1 MSLINQK
8 LSEVKAGTP
17 VRFTQRN
24 GQIIDG
30 IILENDGTESLAV
43 QITSTAVLRYEDIS
57 GMEIF
62 QIEENLIQPMPTPVE
77 PVQPKKKQN
86 EQSAQIPVQPVQTI
100 KNKQKNLVL
109 PEIECS
115 KEIIS
120 TVFKSLDKDHKDLL
134 QGDNNKIVSYFNSK
148 DKNKLEEA
156 LNNIWDVMVDKGL
169 EYAPDVNFYY
179 AYICLL
185 NNEYDNSAKAFFY
198 SKAIRKA
205 YCLAYKD
212 AVEIDDKESYALT
225 AVFAVAYILA
235 GNTKNLD
242 EAETIIEICSEK
254 ACDLGAVKIL
264 ADNVK
269 NSDGYNTL
277 CNIVRYLCSL
287 HGRSFVN
294 VSDDLDKCI
303 STIQRCYINSKI
315 EAMFEEYKEF
325 IEYSAEKE
333 NKTDKDNTQKN
344 EKPVQP
350 VDIDPQKVFEGRI
363 VSYKVTKE
371 AGIIVTDDGNE
382 YQFEIKDVTDAS
394 FARTFNGHTST
405 ELNIPVK
412 FRLIKFMKAYT
423 AIDIV
428 KGVAPVVKADKTT
441 KSTGAV
447 KGKNL
452 NELMKKKNIEDAIQI
467 YKKKLNGSNFDDE
480 AFIQIITLYLDSWE
494 KEGEKN
500 YSYKIQELISDY
512 EEEIDENPKFA
523 EILLRYYT
531 KIENHAEMISQLNIL
546 FEICDPLDY
555 KNKLKYISQKA
566 YCYRHLGDNQSA
578 VNQLMDWLDVVDR
591 GRFDDMYKK
600 RDKIYIEIAE
610 NYFEMKDYDNAMNYC
625 QRAATSERHEALWN
639 KLIEILY
646 PDADGDT
653 NPVPSTVSEQPE
665 PEEEKTLEEVYK
677 AYKDETSFDNLGIT
691 DTDIAEKI
699 SIFKPDQLYCL
710 LTYLK
715 AAAEISSSSLNEYEK
730 DGSKIYV
737 SDALQSLDNAFGYA
751 FNSPLLSKDFTSTE
765 IFPVFEN
772 AKHLLGNMSG
782 TLFASAAIM
791 SLFNQQEIMD
801 YSAENLK
808 EVAETYNLAE
818 TYPSLYPLI
827 QELYNFK
834 STTLLGMDVLS
845 DYKTNSSVMDKIIE
859 QANEYR
865 RKIDERAEVHE
876 ERSPVNITRML
887 IFNDKD
893 SVLRKCLD
901 IVADNDIR
909 RLSYVKETVAECF
922 IRSGKPLEENSFD
935 ANKISNFIDE
945 CWRKSLDVVI
955 DNGGHVNDK
964 HVRIIPGAKTNY
976 SKLMKEWIS
985 CICEWVT
992 IADNFENY
1000 DNEYAKN
1007 EYAKIC
1013 PIVSGYLSELIQSCE
1028 KCNVENG
1035 FNWGNESLRRTAE
1048 DLLSKINN
1056 TYDVRARKYMFID
1069 FLRGEEILLNEEYLP
1084 ELQSTFCGW
1093 ENLNILRR
1101 IENHASNSLISFE
1114 DRIAE
1119 ILSEA
1124 EIKHNFRSLELIRNY
1139 GNDMQISSISEY
1151 KEFKQIASC
1160 QKQAGNRFN
1169 GLYEYFSE
1177 EMEASVNYGRISDI
1191 NGEKTSLLDIALK
1204 WYDITKITKDY
1215 GFYSRILDTIRAK
1228 IAVDAQ
1234 AQGNVLKQQLEELA
1248 ANPKYNFG
1256 IYTKERITS
1265 MIDDQNYVAAE
1276 QMMNCIRKDD
1286 TKVFEDYTIEP
1297 FSYFTGFMNEHPMN
1311 YRVTSEQGVTLHQAI
1326 CKRMNCKNFEKAMK
1340 NFTNNSSKD
1349 ARGGCNLIATYD
1361 EYKKEYRSNW
1371 LTAYP
1376 AGVDKVRTILENL
1389 GITNCSV
1396 TVDGSNSF
1404 DTYNV
1409 YCSKQT
1415 GKINYPHPIPAFSS
1429 SAQTEGF
1436 RVLCLYGRFT
1446 CSTLMETFRNV
1457 NTAAKNTIVF
1467 LDFALNQDDR
1477 RKLARK
1483 LKEEK
1488 TFSRTFIVVDRV
1500 ILLYLAK
1507 HYSKTEINKMLMA
1520 VTMPFAYYQPFVE
1533 ASNQTMPP
1541 ELFTGRETELT
1552 QIEAPEG
1559 ANLVYGG
1566 RQLGKSA
1573 LLKMAQR
1580 NIDGNANNDRS
1591 LLVDIKGMDYTKAA
1605 EVVSTE
1611 LIIAGILNPECQCND
1626 WFTLTSHIKRR
1637 LLDDDPTTRINY
1649 LLLMLDEADEFIRTS
1664 MEDGD
1669 VPITALKNLPSG
1681 RFKIVMAGLHNLS
1694 RFARKKAIG
1703 NNSTMIPHLSST
1715 IVRPFKLEEAVKL
1728 LTNTLAYLGFKFED
1742 NNIISNILGKTNNF
1756 PGLIQLYC
1764 QKLIEAMKDDYAG
1777 YDQIN
1782 TPPYKVTESHFR
1794 KVLSDSQFTDKVREK
1809 LEITLFTEESDHSFY
1824 HIIALVFAFL
1834 HHTMPE
1840 QKDKGYTIDDVI
1852 RIAEEYNL
1860 TRLNNIDR
1868 EQLAELLQEMW
1879 DLNVLTCEEEVFYRI
1894 ATKDFRE
1901 MLGGQDEIVSAM
1913 NEYSGEGEQS

>member
-8 LSEVKAGTP
+8 LSEIQAGTP

-30 IILENDGTESLAV
+30 VIVENDGTESLAV

-62 QIEENLIQPMPTPVE
+62 QTAGAVAVQPLQTPVINTK
-77 PVQPKKKQN
+77 PVQTVKSVMQ
-86 EQSAQIPVQPVQTI
+86 VQPVQSI

-109 PEIECS
+109 PEIECN

-120 TVFKSLDKDHKDLL
+120 KVFKSLDKNNKELL
-134 QGDNNKIVSYFNSK
+134 QHDYNKVVSYLSSN
-148 DKNKLEEA
+148 DTDKLEQAIDNTWRIMEE
-156 LNNIWDVMVDKGL
+156 NNL
-169 EYAPDVNFYY
+169 ECNPEVNLYY
-179 AYICLL
+179 AYILFL
-185 NNEYDNSAKAFFY
+185 NKEYEDSAISFFY
-198 SKAIRKA
+198 SKNLREA
-205 YCLAYKD
+205 YCLAYQN
-212 AVEIDDKESYALT
+212 AAELDDKELYALS
-225 AVFAVAYILA
+225 ALFAAAYILT
-235 GNTKNLD
+235 GNTENLN
-242 EAETIIEICSEK
+242 ETAEIIEICTEK
-254 ACDLGAVKIL
+254 ANDIGAVKIL

-269 NSDGYNTL
+269 SSTAYNTL
-277 CNIVRYLCSL
+277 CNIVHYLCAL
-287 HGRSFVN
+287 HGRSFANVN
-294 VSDDLDKCI
+294 DDLDKCI
-303 STIQRCYINSKI
+303 STIQRCYTSSGI
-315 EAMFEEYKEF
+315 EAKFEEYKEF
-325 IEYSAEKE
+325 IEFPSEKNTDEDDAKPETKPEQPAE
-333 NKTDKDNTQKN
+333 
-344 EKPVQP
+344 
-350 VDIDPQKVFEGRI
+350 IDPQKVFEGKI
-363 VSYKVTKE
+363 VSYKITEE
-371 AGIIVTDDGNE
+371 AGMIMTEDGNK
-382 YQFEIKDVTDAS
+382 YPFEIKKVTDAA
-394 FARTFNGHTST
+394 FAKTFNGSTST

-412 FRLIKFMKAYT
+412 FRLIKFMKTYT

-428 KGVAPVVKADKTT
+428 KGAAPVVKTDKTVKST
-441 KSTGAV
+441 KSV

-452 NELMKKKNIEDAIQI
+452 DELLKKKNIEDAIET
-467 YKKKLNGSNFDDE
+467 YKKKLNGPNFDE
-480 AFIQIITLYLDSWE
+480 AFIQLVTLYLNFWDE
-494 KEGEKN
+494 RGDQN

-523 EILLRYYT
+523 EILLKYYT
-531 KIENHAEMISQLNIL
+531 KTENHAEMISQLNIL

-578 VNQLMDWLDVVDR
+578 VNQLMDWLDVVER
-591 GRFDDMYKK
+591 GRFEDMYKK
-600 RDKIYIEIAE
+600 RHNKIYIEIAE
-610 NYFEMKDYDNAMNYC
+610 NYFEMKDYENAMTYC
-625 QRAATSERHEALWN
+625 QLSAPCERQETLWD

-646 PDADGDT
+646 PNADSDT
-653 NPVPSTVSEQPE
+653 TPVPSPVPE
-665 PEEEKTLEEVYK
+665 IPEKEEEKTLDE
-677 AYKDETSFDNLGIT
+677 AYEAYTDETTFDELGIK

-715 AAAEISSSSLNEYEK
+715 AAAEISSSSLAEYEE
-730 DGSKIYV
+730 DGNKIYV

-772 AKHLLGNMSG
+772 AKHLLKDMGG
-782 TLFASAAIM
+782 TLFASSAII
-791 SLFNQQEIMD
+791 SLFNHQEITD
-801 YSAENLK
+801 YSAENLVG
-808 EVAETYNLAE
+808 VAETYDLDE
-818 TYPSLYPLI
+818 TYPSLYPLLR
-827 QELYNFK
+827 ELYSFK
-834 STTLLGMDVLS
+834 SATLYGMDVFS
-845 DYKTNSSVMDKIIE
+845 DYKTNSSVMDKIVE
-859 QANEYR
+859 RANEYR

-876 ERSPVNITRML
+876 ERSPVNITRTL

-893 SVLRKCLD
+893 SELRKCLD
-901 IVADNDIR
+901 IVAENNIR
-909 RLSYVKETVAECF
+909 RLSYVRETITELF
-922 IRSGKPLEENSFD
+922 IRSGRPLEEGSCD
-935 ANKISNFIDE
+935 VNKISDFIDKY
-945 CWRKSLDVVI
+945 WRKSLDVVL
-955 DNGGHVNDK
+955 DEGRHVPDRYVK
-964 HVRIIPGAKTNY
+964 IIPGAKTNY
-976 SKLMKEWIS
+976 SKTMKEWIS
-985 CICEWVT
+985 CICEWAAV
-992 IADNFENY
+992 AANFENY

-1007 EYAKIC
+1007 EYAKVY
-1013 PIVSGYLSELIQSCE
+1013 PVVSGYLSELVQSCG
-1028 KCNVENG
+1028 KCNAENG

-1048 DLLSKINN
+1048 ELLAKING
-1056 TYDVRARKYMFID
+1056 TYDARARKYMFID
-1069 FLRGEEILLNEEYLP
+1069 FLRGEEVLLNEEYLP

-1101 IENHASNSLISFE
+1101 IEKHADNSLAGFEERIS
-1114 DRIAE
+1114 E

-1124 EIKHNFRSLELIRNY
+1124 ETKHNFRSLELIRNY
-1139 GNDMQISSISEY
+1139 GNDMKISSISEC
-1151 KEFKQIASC
+1151 KDLKQIASC

-1169 GLYEYFSE
+1169 DLYDYFSA
-1177 EMEASVNYGRISDI
+1177 EMECSVNYGRISDI
-1191 NGEKTSLLDIALK
+1191 NGEKTNLLNIALK

-1215 GFYSRILDTIRAK
+1215 GFYARILDTIREK
-1228 IAVDAQ
+1228 VAVDAQ
-1234 AQGNVLKQQLEELA
+1234 AQGEILRKQLEELA

-1256 IYTKERITS
+1256 IYPKERIEA

-1276 QMMNCIRKDD
+1276 QMMNCIRKGD
-1286 TKVFEDYTIEP
+1286 TKAFEDYTIEP

-1311 YRVTSEQGVTLHQAI
+1311 YRVTSEQGFTLHQAI

-1361 EYKKEYRSNW
+1361 ENKKEYRSNW

-1389 GITNCSV
+1389 GIANCSV
-1396 TVDGSNSF
+1396 TVDGSNNL

-1446 CSTLMETFRNV
+1446 CTTLMETFRNV
-1457 NTAAKNTIVF
+1457 NTTAKNTIVL
-1467 LDFALNQDDR
+1467 LDFAMNQDDR

-1580 NIDGNANNDRS
+1580 NIDGNANNDRA

-1605 EVVSTE
+1605 EFVSTE
-1611 LIIAGILNPECQCND
+1611 LIIAGILTSDCQCSD
-1626 WFTLTSHIKRR
+1626 WITLTSHIKRR
-1637 LLDDDPTTRINY
+1637 LLDDEPATRINY

-1694 RFARKKAIG
+1694 RFAHKKVIG
-1703 NNSTMIPHLSST
+1703 SNSTIIHLSST
-1715 IVRPFKLEEAVKL
+1715 VVRPFKLEEAVKL

-1742 NNIISNILGKTNNF
+1742 DNIISNILGKTNNF

-1782 TPPYKVTESHFR
+1782 TPPYRVTESHFR

-1809 LEITLFTEESDHSFY
+1809 LEITLFTEETEHSFY

-1834 HHTMPE
+1834 HHTVPE
-1840 QKDKGYTIDDVI
+1840 QKDKGYTIDEVI
-1852 RIAEEYNL
+1852 RIADEYNL
-1860 TRLNNIDR
+1860 TRLKNVDR

-1879 DLNVLTCEEEVFYRI
+1879 DLNVLTCEEDVLYRI

-1901 MLGGQDEIVSAM
+1901 MLGGQDEIVRAM
-1913 NEYSGEGEQS
+1913 SEYSGEGEKS